1 MPQTPP
7 FIFTAK
13 KLSLYQVL
21 APNAFSPVEEFV
33 PILRKTVSSTIYEVT
48 QIQSSVQSF
57 AVELLCGISLLKCSG
72 NRGHETEPKGQDLRA
87 WSGMQAFHPGL

>member
-1 MPQTPP
+1 M
-7 FIFTAK
+7 
-13 KLSLYQVL
+13 
-21 APNAFSPVEEFV
+21 